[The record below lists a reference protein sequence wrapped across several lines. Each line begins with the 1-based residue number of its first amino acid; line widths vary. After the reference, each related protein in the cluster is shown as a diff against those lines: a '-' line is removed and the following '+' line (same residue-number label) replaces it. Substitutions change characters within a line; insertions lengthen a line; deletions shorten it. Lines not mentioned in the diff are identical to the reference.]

1 MESPRL
7 TQALGSE
14 PFADS
19 ALALLKRGLVLGRHN
34 SHPSEMEGK
43 GKLQVLFK
51 LLIMKSV

>member
-51 LLIMKSV
+51 LLTMKSV